1 MLIRN
6 LIDYIKIKRI
16 IKEVIKEEDLLN
28 NLSSL
33 FSKGDY
39 RINFKQDW
47 IGRIYAVVNPV
58 VQDPQSR
65 IFEFGEEGV
74 NIKSFVHKW
83 VMDHMIAA
91 DTFIKNHELFDI
103 LIYDIQQLDEDYNFL
118 FTLTPIAWYDFW
130 KSLKRFFWISSII
143 VVLAIVA
150 LIIFL

>member
-6 LIDYIKIKRI
+6 LIDYVKTKRI

-39 RINFKQDW
+39 LIKFKQDW

-103 LIYDIQQLDEDYNFL
+103 LIYNIEQLDENYNFL

-130 KSLKRFFWISSII
+130 KSLKRFFWISLSII
-143 VVLAIVA
+143 VLAIVA

>member
-6 LIDYIKIKRI
+6 LIDYVKTKRI

-33 FSKGDY
+33 FSKDNY
-39 RINFKQDW
+39 HIKFKQDW

-83 VMDHMIAA
+83 IMDHMIAA

-103 LIYDIQQLDEDYNFL
+103 LIYNIEQLDDNYNFL

-130 KSLKRFFWISSII
+130 KSLKRFLWISSSII
-143 VVLAIVA
+143 VIAIVA

>member
-6 LIDYIKIKRI
+6 LIDYVKTKRI

-39 RINFKQDW
+39 RIKFKQDW

-103 LIYDIQQLDEDYNFL
+103 LIYNIEQLDDDYNFL

-130 KSLKRFFWISSII
+130 KSLKRFFWMSLSII
-143 VVLAIVA
+143 VLAIVA

>member
-6 LIDYIKIKRI
+6 LIDYVKTKRI

-39 RINFKQDW
+39 RIKFKQDW

-103 LIYDIQQLDEDYNFL
+103 LIYNIEQLDDDYNFL

-143 VVLAIVA
+143 VVLAIIA